1 MRTLWRFIIGS
12 LAAIGATVVLITVIG
27 FVIAIFGPGAAKS
40 LPDRMV
46 LRVNFEGELQD
57 RRKSEVF
64 LFEKQDLVLREVI
77 MGLRAAATDERVSGV
92 AVYMGGFRVNLSMAQ
107 ELRAAIAEL
116 RGAGKTAR
124 LFTEDLGGMGGGSA
138 AYYLASA
145 FDEIW
150 VQPSGGVG
158 LIGLSMEIPYAGGML
173 DKLEVKPRFG
183 QRHEYKSAVES
194 MTGYGMSDPARENLQ
209 ALLDS
214 LYGQLVAGIAESRG
228 FDEAEVRQL
237 VDNGPYLAQE
247 ALEKHLID
255 RIGYWDEFIDE
266 SDSMAGEEAERVF
279 LDDYLAGIDRPNSDG
294 PKVAL
299 IYGNGTISMGGGDD
313 GDGFEGGGFKAH
325 RVADAF
331 ADAVDDEEVEAILFR
346 INSPGGSYIA
356 SDIVW
361 REVRRASAAGKPV
374 IVSMGATA
382 ASGGY
387 FVAMPADRVIA
398 QPGTITGSIGVYGG
412 KFVTEKLWARFGI
425 AWDELHA
432 GENAGM
438 WSFIRDFPTGGEQ
451 RFREM
456 LDFIYED
463 FTAKAMEDREMDAG
477 QMDRIARG
485 RVWAGKDA
493 LDHGLVDALGGYDVA
508 IAEVKQALGLDA
520 DAGITLALWP
530 KPRSS
535 FDEVMK
541 LLQGGGKPLAQIGA
555 VLFGEQ
561 EAGVLA
567 EVGDRLGLS
576 ADDLELL
583 KPPAG
588 VLQMPPMRLRY

>member
-1 MRTLWRFIIGS
+1 M
-12 LAAIGATVVLITVIG
+12 
-27 FVIAIFGPGAAKS
+27 
-40 LPDRMV
+40 
-46 LRVNFEGELQD
+46 
-57 RRKSEVF
+57 
-64 LFEKQDLVLREVI
+64 
-77 MGLRAAATDERVSGV
+77 
-92 AVYMGGFRVNLSMAQ
+92 
-107 ELRAAIAEL
+107 
-116 RGAGKTAR
+116 
-124 LFTEDLGGMGGGSA
+124 
-138 AYYLASA
+138 
-145 FDEIW
+145 
-150 VQPSGGVG
+150 
-158 LIGLSMEIPYAGGML
+158 
-173 DKLEVKPRFG
+173 
-183 QRHEYKSAVES
+183 
-194 MTGYGMSDPARENLQ
+194 
-209 ALLDS
+209 
-214 LYGQLVAGIAESRG
+214 
-228 FDEAEVRQL
+228 
-237 VDNGPYLAQE
+237 
-247 ALEKHLID
+247 
-255 RIGYWDEFIDE
+255 
-266 SDSMAGEEAERVF
+266 
-279 LDDYLAGIDRPNSDG
+279 
-294 PKVAL
+294 
-299 IYGNGTISMGGGDD
+299 
-313 GDGFEGGGFKAH
+313 
-325 RVADAF
+325 ADAF

-508 IAEVKQALGLDA
+508 LGEVRQALGLDA
-520 DAGITLALWP
+520 EDGITLALWP

-541 LLQGGGKPLAQIGA
+541 LLQGGGKPLAKIGA
-555 VLFGEQ
+555 ALFWGE
-561 EAGVLA
+561 EAGVIA
-567 EVGDRLGLS
+567 EIGDKMGLPTEG
-576 ADDLELL
+576 LEIL

-588 VLQMPPMRLRY
+588 VLQMPPMKLRY

>member
-1 MRTLWRFIIGS
+1 MRRLWRFIVGS
-12 LAAIGATVVLITVIG
+12 LASIGALVVVIVAVG
-27 FVIAIFGPGAAKS
+27 FAIVLFGPGGAKP

-46 LRVNFEGELQD
+46 LRVNLEGDLPD
-57 RRKSEVF
+57 RRKSDAL
-64 LFEKQDLVLREVI
+64 LFEDKGLVLREVV
-77 MGLRAAATDERVSGV
+77 MGLRAAAADERVSGV
-92 AVYMGGFRVNLSMAQ
+92 AVYMGGFRAGLSTAQ

-124 LFTEDLGGMGGGSA
+124 LFTEDLGGIGGGSA
-138 AYYLASA
+138 AYYLATA

-158 LIGLSMEIPYAGGML
+158 LIGIAMEVPYARGML
-173 DKLEVKPRFG
+173 DKLEVEPKFG
-183 QRHEYKSAVES
+183 QRHEYKSAAES
-194 MTGYGMSDPARENLQ
+194 LTGYTMSDPARENLQ
-209 ALLDS
+209 VLLDS

-228 FDEAEVRQL
+228 FDEAEVRRL
-237 VDNGPYLAQE
+237 VDSGPYLAQE
-247 ALEKHLID
+247 ALDERLID

-266 SDSMAGEEAERVF
+266 NLAGAGEDAESVY
-279 LDDYLAGIDRPNSDG
+279 LDDYLAGSERPNSEG

-299 IYGNGTISMGGGDD
+299 IYGNGAITSGEADD
-313 GDGFEGGGFKAH
+313 GNGFAGGGFKAH
-325 RVADAF
+325 QVADAF
-331 ADAVDDEEVEAILFR
+331 ADAIDDEEIEAILFR

-361 REVRRASAAGKPV
+361 REVRRAGAAGKPV

-387 FVAMPADRVIA
+387 FVAMPADRVVA

-412 KFVTEKLWARFGI
+412 KLVTEKLWARFGI
-425 AWDELHA
+425 TWDELHA

-438 WSFIRDFPTGGEQ
+438 WSFVRDFPAGGEE
-451 RFREM
+451 RFRQM
-456 LDFIYED
+456 LDFIYDD
-463 FTAKAMEDREMDAG
+463 FTAKAMEDRGLDID

-485 RVWAGKDA
+485 RVWTGKDA
-493 LDHGLVDALGGYDVA
+493 LDNGLVDALGGYDVA
-508 IAEVKQALGLDA
+508 LAEVRQALGMDA

-530 KPRSS
+530 KPKSP
-535 FDEVMK
+535 FDELMK
-541 LLQGGGKPLAQIGA
+541 LLRGDQPLAQIGA
-555 VLFGEQ
+555 ALFGRQ
-561 EAGVLA
+561 EAGVIA

-576 ADDLELL
+576 AEELDFL

-588 VLQMPPMRLRY
+588 VLQMRPMRLRY

>member
-1 MRTLWRFIIGS
+1 MRRLWRFIVGS
-12 LAAIGATVVLITVIG
+12 LAAVGALVVLLVVVG
-27 FVIAIFGPGAAKS
+27 FAIALFGPGGAKP

-46 LRVNFEGELQD
+46 LRVNLEGELPD
-57 RRKSEVF
+57 GRKSDTL
-64 LFEKQDLVLREVI
+64 LFEEKGLVLREVV
-77 MGLRAAATDERVSGV
+77 MGLRAATVDERVSGV
-92 AVYMGGFRVNLSMAQ
+92 AVYMGGFRAGLSTAQ

-124 LFTEDLGGMGGGSA
+124 LFTEDLGGIGGGSA
-138 AYYLASA
+138 AYYLATA

-158 LIGLSMEIPYAGGML
+158 LIGIAMEIPYARGML
-173 DKLEVKPRFG
+173 DKLEVEPKFG
-183 QRHEYKSAVES
+183 QRHEYKAAAES
-194 MTGYGMSDPARENLQ
+194 LTGYRMSDPARENLQ
-209 ALLDS
+209 VLLDS

-228 FDEAEVRQL
+228 FDEAEVRRL
-237 VDNGPYLAQE
+237 VDSGPYLAQE
-247 ALEKHLID
+247 ALDKRLID

-266 SDSMAGEEAERVF
+266 NLAGAGEDAESVY
-279 LDDYLAGIDRPNSDG
+279 LDDYLAGSERPNSEG

-299 IYGNGTISMGGGDD
+299 IYGNGAITAGDAAD
-313 GDGFEGGGFKAH
+313 GNGFGGGGFKAH
-325 RVADAF
+325 GVADAIS
-331 ADAVDDEEVEAILFR
+331 DAIDDEEIEAILFR
-346 INSPGGSYIA
+346 INSPGGSYVA

-387 FVAMPADRVIA
+387 FVAMPADRVVA

-412 KFVTEKLWARFGI
+412 KLVTEKLWARIGI
-425 AWDELHA
+425 TWDELHA

-438 WSFIRDFPTGGEQ
+438 WSFIRDFPAGGEE
-451 RFREM
+451 RFRQM
-456 LDFIYED
+456 LDFIYDD
-463 FTAKAMEDREMDAG
+463 FTAKAMEDRGLDAD

-485 RVWAGKDA
+485 RVWTGKDA
-493 LDHGLVDALGGYDVA
+493 LDNGLVDALGGYDVA
-508 IAEVKQALGLDA
+508 LAEVRQALGLDT

-530 KPRSS
+530 KPKSP
-535 FDEVMK
+535 FDELMK
-541 LLQGGGKPLAQIGA
+541 LLRGDQPLAQVGA
-555 VLFGEQ
+555 ALFGGQ
-561 EAGVLA
+561 EAGVIA

-576 ADDLELL
+576 AEELEFL

>member
-1 MRTLWRFIIGS
+1 MKILWRFIVGS
-12 LAAIGATVVLITVIG
+12 LASIGAVVVLIAIVG
-27 FVIAIFGPGAAKS
+27 FSIAVFGPGATKS

-46 LRVNFEGELQD
+46 LRFNLEGELQD

-64 LFEKQDLVLREVI
+64 LFKDQELVLREVL
-77 MGLRAAATDERVSGV
+77 MGLRAAATDKRVTGI
-92 AVYMGGFRVNLSMAQ
+92 AVYMGGFKVNMSTAQ
-107 ELRAAIAEL
+107 ELRAAVAQL
-116 RGAGKTAR
+116 RGAGKSAR
-124 LFTEDLGGMGGGSA
+124 LFTEDLGGLGGGSS

-158 LIGLSMEIPYAGGML
+158 LIGIAMEIPYAKGLM
-173 DKLEVKPRFG
+173 DKLEVEPRFG
-183 QRHEYKSAVES
+183 QRHEYKSAAES
-194 MTGYGMSDPARENLQ
+194 LTRYGMSDPARENLQ
-209 ALLDS
+209 TLLDS
-214 LYGQLVAGIAESRG
+214 LFQQLVAGIAESRG
-228 FDEAEVRQL
+228 FDEAEVRKL

-247 ALEKHLID
+247 ALAKRLID
-255 RIGYWDEFIDE
+255 RVGYWDEFMAENTEADGDE
-266 SDSMAGEEAERVF
+266 IEDVY
-279 LDDYLAGIDRPNSDG
+279 LDDYLAGIDRPNSEG

-299 IYGNGTISMGGGDD
+299 IYGSGAISTGGGED
-313 GDGFEGGGFKAH
+313 GDGFEGGGFMAH
-325 RVADAF
+325 RVAGAL
-331 ADAVDDEEVEAILFR
+331 ADAIDDEEIEAILFR
-346 INSPGGSYIA
+346 INSPGGSYVA

-361 REVRRASAAGKPV
+361 REVRRAKEAGKPV

-398 QPGTITGSIGVYGG
+398 QPGSITGSIGVYGG
-412 KFVTEKLWARFGI
+412 KLVTEKLWARFGI

-438 WSFIRDFPTGGEQ
+438 WSFVRDFPEGGEK

-463 FTAKAMEDREMDAG
+463 FTAKAMEDRELDAV

-485 RVWAGKDA
+485 RVWTGEDA
-493 LDHGLVDALGGYDVA
+493 LNNGLVDALGGYSEA
-508 IAEVKQALGLDA
+508 IEEVKQALGLDA

-530 KPRSS
+530 KPQSP

-541 LLQGGGKPLAQIGA
+541 LLQGGGQPLAQIRA
-555 VLFGEQ
+555 ALFGGE
-561 EAGVLA
+561 EADAIA
-567 EVGDRLGLS
+567 EIGDRIGLS
-576 ADDLELL
+576 AEDMQLL
-583 KPPAG
+583 NPPVG

>member
-1 MRTLWRFIIGS
+1 MKTLWRFIVGS
-12 LAAIGATVVLITVIG
+12 LAAIGATVVLFAVAG
-27 FVIAIFGPGAAKS
+27 FAIAIFGPGAAKS
-40 LPDRMV
+40 LPDQML

-57 RRKSEVF
+57 RRKSEAF
-64 LFEKQDLVLREVI
+64 LFEKRDLVLREIV
-77 MGLRAAATDERVSGV
+77 MGLRAAAADERVSGI
-92 AVYMGGFRVNLSMAQ
+92 AVYMGGFGVNMSMAQ
-107 ELRAAIAEL
+107 ELRTVIAEL
-116 RGAGKTAR
+116 RDAGKTAR

-138 AYYLASA
+138 AYYLASG

-173 DKLEVKPRFG
+173 EKLEVKPRFG
-183 QRHEYKSAVES
+183 QRHEFKSAVES

-237 VDNGPYLAQE
+237 VDNGPYLAKE
-247 ALEKHLID
+247 ALEKQLID

-266 SDSMAGEEAERVF
+266 NLERAGEEAEDVF
-279 LDDYLAGIDRPNSDG
+279 LDDYLAGIDRPNSEG

-299 IYGNGTISMGGGDD
+299 IYGNGTISIGSGDD
-313 GDGFEGGGFKAH
+313 GDGFGGGGFKAH
-325 RVADAF
+325 RVAGAF
-331 ADAVDDEEVEAILFR
+331 ADAIDDDEIEAILFR
-346 INSPGGSYIA
+346 VNSPGGSYVA

-361 REVRRASAAGKPV
+361 REVRRAKEIGKPV

-412 KFVTEKLWARFGI
+412 KLVTEKLWARFGI

-438 WSFIRDFPTGGEQ
+438 WSFIHDFPVGGEE

-456 LDFIYED
+456 LDFIYAD
-463 FTAKAMEDREMDAG
+463 FTAKAMEDRKMDTA
-477 QMDRIARG
+477 QMDLIARG
-485 RVWAGKDA
+485 RVWTGKDA
-493 LDHGLVDALGGYDVA
+493 LDNGLVDALGGYDVA
-508 IAEVKQALGLDA
+508 ITEVKRALGMDE

-530 KPRSS
+530 KPQSS
-535 FDEVMK
+535 YDDVMK

-555 VLFGEQ
+555 AILGEQ

-567 EVGDRLGLS
+567 EVGGRVGLS

>member
-1 MRTLWRFIIGS
+1 
-12 LAAIGATVVLITVIG
+12 
-27 FVIAIFGPGAAKS
+27 
-40 LPDRMV
+40 
-46 LRVNFEGELQD
+46 
-57 RRKSEVF
+57 
-64 LFEKQDLVLREVI
+64 
-77 MGLRAAATDERVSGV
+77 
-92 AVYMGGFRVNLSMAQ
+92 
-107 ELRAAIAEL
+107 
-116 RGAGKTAR
+116 
-124 LFTEDLGGMGGGSA
+124 
-138 AYYLASA
+138 
-145 FDEIW
+145 
-150 VQPSGGVG
+150 
-158 LIGLSMEIPYAGGML
+158 
-173 DKLEVKPRFG
+173 
-183 QRHEYKSAVES
+183 

-214 LYGQLVAGIAESRG
+214 LYGQLVTGIAESRG

-247 ALEKHLID
+247 ALEKRLID

-266 SDSMAGEEAERVF
+266 SDSMAGEEAESVF
-279 LDDYLAGIDRPNSDG
+279 LDDYLAGIDRPNNEG

-313 GDGFEGGGFKAH
+313 GDGGDGFEGGGFKAH
-325 RVADAF
+325 RVANAF
-331 ADAVDDEEVEAILFR
+331 ADATDDEEVEAILFR

-361 REVRRASAAGKPV
+361 REVRRAKEAGKPV

-438 WSFIRDFPTGGEQ
+438 WSFIRDFPAGGEE

-456 LDFIYED
+456 LDFIYAD

-477 QMDRIARG
+477 KMDLIARG
-485 RVWAGKDA
+485 RVWTGKDA
-493 LDHGLVDALGGYDVA
+493 LDNGLVDALGGYDVA
-508 IAEVKQALGLDA
+508 IGEVKQALGLDA
-520 DAGITLALWP
+520 DADITLALWP
-530 KPRSS
+530 KPQSP

-541 LLQGGGKPLAQIGA
+541 LLSGDGQPLAQIGA
-555 VLFGEQ
+555 ALFGGQ
-561 EAGVLA
+561 EAGVIA

-576 ADDLELL
+576 AEDLDLL

>member
-1 MRTLWRFIIGS
+1 M
-12 LAAIGATVVLITVIG
+12 VIG

-40 LPDRMV
+40 LPDQMV

-57 RRKSEVF
+57 RRKSDAF
-64 LFEKQDLVLREVI
+64 LFEKQGLVLREVV
-77 MGLRAAATDERVSGV
+77 MGLRAAAADERVSGV
-92 AVYMGGFRVNLSMAQ
+92 AVYMGGFGVNLSVAQ

-214 LYGQLVAGIAESRG
+214 LYGQLVAGITESRG

-237 VDNGPYLAQE
+237 VDGGPYLAQE
-247 ALEKHLID
+247 ALEKRLID
-255 RIGYWDEFIDE
+255 RIGYWDEFIGE
-266 SDSMAGEEAERVF
+266 SDSMAGEEAESVF
-279 LDDYLAGIDRPNSDG
+279 LDDYLAGIDRPNSEG

-299 IYGNGTISMGGGDD
+299 IYGNGTISMGSGDD

-325 RVADAF
+325 RVAEAF
-331 ADAVDDEEVEAILFR
+331 ADAIDDEEVEAILFR
-346 INSPGGSYIA
+346 INSPGGSYVA

-361 REVRRASAAGKPV
+361 REVGRAKEAGKPV

-398 QPGTITGSIGVYGG
+398 QPGTVTGSIGVYGG
-412 KFVTEKLWARFGI
+412 KLITEKLWARFGI

-438 WSFIRDFPTGGEQ
+438 WSFIRDFPAGGEE
-451 RFREM
+451 RFRQM
-456 LDFIYED
+456 LDFIYGD
-463 FTAKAMEDREMDAG
+463 FTAKAMENRNLDAG

-485 RVWAGKDA
+485 RVWTGEDA
-493 LDHGLVDALGGYDVA
+493 LDNGLVDALGGYGVA
-508 IAEVKQALGLDA
+508 IAEVKQALGLDEE
-520 DAGITLALWP
+520 AGVTLALWP
-530 KPRSS
+530 KPRSP
-535 FDEVMK
+535 FEEMMK
-541 LLQGGGKPLAQIGA
+541 LLQGGGKPLAQIGTA
-555 VLFGEQ
+555 LFGGE
-561 EAGVLA
+561 EAGAIA
-567 EVGDRLGLS
+567 EIGDRLGLS
-576 ADDLELL
+576 VEDLELL
-583 KPPAG
+583 KPPSG
-588 VLQMPPMRLRY
+588 VLQMPPIRLRY

>member
-1 MRTLWRFIIGS
+1 MKSLWRFIVGS
-12 LAAIGATVVLITVIG
+12 LAAIGAMVVLIG
-27 FVIAIFGPGAAKS
+27 MAAFAIAIFGPGGAEP

-57 RRKSEVF
+57 SRKSAGF
-64 LFEKQDLVLREVI
+64 LFEEQDLVLREVV
-77 MGLRAAATDERVSGV
+77 MGLRAAATDERVSGI
-92 AVYMGGFRVNLSMAQ
+92 AVYMGGFGVNLSMAQ
-107 ELRAAIAEL
+107 DLRTAIMEL

-124 LFTEDLGGMGGGSA
+124 LFTEDLGSLGGGSA

-158 LIGLSMEIPYAGGML
+158 LIGIAMEIPYAKGML
-173 DKLEVKPRFG
+173 DKLEVEPRFG
-183 QRHEYKSAVES
+183 QRHEYKSSVES
-194 MTGYGMSDPARENLQ
+194 WTRYAMSDPARENLQ
-209 ALLDS
+209 VLLDS
-214 LYGQLVAGIAESRG
+214 LYEQLVAGIAESRG
-228 FDEAEVRQL
+228 LDEAAVRQL

-247 ALEKHLID
+247 ALEKRLID

-266 SDSMAGEEAERVF
+266 NMEVAGEEVGSVF
-279 LDDYLAGIDRPNSDG
+279 LDDYLAGIDRPNSEG

-299 IYGNGTISMGGGDD
+299 IYGNGAISMGGGDD

-325 RVADAF
+325 SVADAF
-331 ADAVDDEEVEAILFR
+331 ADAIDDEEIEAILFR

-374 IVSMGATA
+374 IVSMGTVA

-387 FVAMPADRVIA
+387 FVAMPADRVVA

-412 KFVTEKLWARFGI
+412 KLVTEKLWARFGI

-438 WSFIRDFPTGGEQ
+438 WSFIRDFPAGGKE

-456 LDFIYED
+456 LDFIYAD
-463 FTAKAMEDREMDAG
+463 FTAKAMEDRGMDAG
-477 QMDRIARG
+477 QMDGIARG
-485 RVWAGKDA
+485 RVWTGKDA
-493 LDHGLVDALGGYDVA
+493 LDNGLVDALGGYGVA

-520 DAGITLALWP
+520 EAGIDLALWP
-530 KPRSS
+530 KPKSP
-535 FDEVMK
+535 FDEVMD
-541 LLQGGGKPLAQIGA
+541 LFRGGGEPLAQIRA
-555 VLFGEQ
+555 ALFGAE
-561 EAGVLA
+561 EAGVIA
-567 EVGDRLGLS
+567 EIGDRVGLA

>member
-1 MRTLWRFIIGS
+1 MRRIWRFIVGS
-12 LAAIGATVVLITVIG
+12 LASLGAVVVLIAIIG
-27 FVIAIFGPGAAKS
+27 LSIAIFGPGATES
-40 LPDRMV
+40 LPDKMV
-46 LRVNFEGELQD
+46 LRVNFEGELRD
-57 RRKSEVF
+57 RRKSEAF
-64 LFEKQDLVLREVI
+64 LFEDKDLVLREVL
-77 MGLRAAATDERVSGV
+77 MGLRAAAKDERVTGI
-92 AVYMGGFRVNLSMAQ
+92 AVYMGGFRVNMSTAQ
-107 ELRAAIAEL
+107 ELRAAVATL
-116 RGAGKTAR
+116 RGAGKSTR

-158 LIGLSMEIPYAGGML
+158 LIGIAMEIPYAKGLM
-173 DKLEVKPRFG
+173 DKLEVEPRFG

-194 MTGYGMSDPARENLQ
+194 FTRYGMSDPARENLQ
-209 ALLDS
+209 TLLGS
-214 LYGQLVAGIAESRG
+214 LYGQLVAGISESRG
-228 FDEAEVRQL
+228 FDEAEVRKL

-247 ALEKHLID
+247 ALDKRLID
-255 RIGYWDEFIDE
+255 RVGYWDQF
-266 SDSMAGEEAERVF
+266 MAENTEADGEAVEEVF
-279 LDDYLAGIDRPNSDG
+279 LDEYLAGIDRPNSEG

-299 IYGNGTISMGGGDD
+299 IYGSGAISMGGGED
-313 GDGFEGGGFKAH
+313 GDRFEGGGFMAH
-325 RVADAF
+325 RVADAL
-331 ADAVDDEEVEAILFR
+331 ADAIDDEQIEAILFR
-346 INSPGGSYIA
+346 INSPGGSYVA

-361 REVRRASAAGKPV
+361 REVRRAKEAGKPI

-412 KFVTEKLWARFGI
+412 KLVTEKLWARFGI

-438 WSFIRDFPTGGEQ
+438 WSFVRDFPSGGEK

-463 FTAKAMEDREMDAG
+463 FTAKAMEDRELDAG

-485 RVWAGKDA
+485 RVWTGKDA
-493 LDHGLVDALGGYDVA
+493 LDNGLVDALGGYDEA
-508 IAEVKQALGLDA
+508 LAEVRQALGLDA
-520 DAGITLALWP
+520 EAGITLALWP
-530 KPRSS
+530 KPQSP
-535 FDEVMK
+535 FEEVMK
-541 LLQGGGKPLAQIGA
+541 LLKGDGKPLAQIG
-555 VLFGEQ
+555 VTLFGGK
-561 EAGVLA
+561 EAGVIT
-567 EVGDRLGLS
+567 EIGDRLGLS
-576 ADDLELL
+576 GEDMDLLN
-583 KPPAG
+583 PPAG

>member
-1 MRTLWRFIIGS
+1 MIVGA
-12 LAAIGATVVLITVIG
+12 LATIGATVVLIAVAV
-27 FVIAIFGPGAAKS
+27 FAIATFGPGGAES

-57 RRKSEVF
+57 RRKSEAF
-64 LFEKQDLVLREVI
+64 LFEERDLVLREVI
-77 MGLRAAATDERVSGV
+77 MGLRAAATDERVSGI
-92 AVYMGGFRVNLSMAQ
+92 AVYMGGFSVNLSAAQ

-124 LFTEDLGGMGGGSA
+124 LFTEDLGGFGGGSA

-158 LIGLSMEIPYAGGML
+158 LIGISMEIPYARGML
-173 DKLEVKPRFG
+173 DKLEVEPRFG

-209 ALLDS
+209 TLLDS
-214 LYGQLVAGIAESRG
+214 LFGQLVAGIAESRG

-247 ALEKHLID
+247 ALEKRLID

-266 SDSMAGEEAERVF
+266 NLERAGEEAEDVF
-279 LDDYLAGIDRPNSDG
+279 LDDYLAGIDRPNSEG

-299 IYGNGTISMGGGDD
+299 IYGNGAISMGGGDD
-313 GDGFEGGGFKAH
+313 GGGFEGGGFKAH

-331 ADAVDDEEVEAILFR
+331 ADAIDDEEIEAILFR
-346 INSPGGSYIA
+346 VNSPGGSYVA

-361 REVRRASAAGKPV
+361 REVRRAKEAGKPV

-387 FVAMPADRVIA
+387 FVAMPADRVVA
-398 QPGTITGSIGVYGG
+398 QPGTVTGSIGVYGG
-412 KFVTEKLWARFGI
+412 KLVTEKLWARFGI
-425 AWDELHA
+425 SWDGLRA

-438 WSFIRDFPTGGEQ
+438 WSFIRDFPAGGEQ

-463 FTAKAMEDREMDAG
+463 FTAKAMENRNLDAG

-485 RVWAGKDA
+485 RVWTGKDA
-493 LDHGLVDALGGYDVA
+493 LDNGLVDALGGYDVA
-508 IAEVKQALGLDA
+508 IGEVKQALGLDA
-520 DAGITLALWP
+520 EAGITLALWP
-530 KPRSS
+530 KPTSQ
-535 FDEVMK
+535 FGEMMK
-541 LLQGGGKPLAQIGA
+541 LFRGGGQPLAQIGVA
-555 VLFGEQ
+555 LFGDEDT
-561 EAGVLA
+561 GVIA
-567 EVGDRLGLS
+567 EIGDRMGLP
-576 ADDLELL
+576 AEDLELL

>member
-1 MRTLWRFIIGS
+1 
-12 LAAIGATVVLITVIG
+12 
-27 FVIAIFGPGAAKS
+27 
-40 LPDRMV
+40 
-46 LRVNFEGELQD
+46 
-57 RRKSEVF
+57 
-64 LFEKQDLVLREVI
+64 
-77 MGLRAAATDERVSGV
+77 
-92 AVYMGGFRVNLSMAQ
+92 
-107 ELRAAIAEL
+107 
-116 RGAGKTAR
+116 
-124 LFTEDLGGMGGGSA
+124 
-138 AYYLASA
+138 
-145 FDEIW
+145 
-150 VQPSGGVG
+150 
-158 LIGLSMEIPYAGGML
+158 GML

-247 ALEKHLID
+247 ALEKRLID

>member
-1 MRTLWRFIIGS
+1 MKSLWRFIVGS
-12 LAAIGATVVLITVIG
+12 LASIGAMVVFIGLIG
-27 FVIAIFGPGAAKS
+27 FLIAIFGPAATKS
-40 LPDRMV
+40 LPDRIV
-46 LRVNFEGELQD
+46 LRVNLEGELKD
-57 RRKSEVF
+57 NRRPDGF
-64 LFEKQDLVLREVI
+64 LFEKQGLVLREVV
-77 MGLRAAATDERVSGV
+77 MGLRAAATDERVSSV
-92 AVYMGGFRVNLSMAQ
+92 AVHMGAFRVNLSTAQ
-107 ELRAAIAEL
+107 ELRSAIAVL
-116 RGAGKTAR
+116 RGAGKEAR

-145 FDEIW
+145 FDEVW

-158 LIGLSMEIPYAGGML
+158 LIGIAMEIPHVKGLM
-173 DKLEVKPRFG
+173 DKLEVEPRFG
-183 QRHEYKSAVES
+183 QRHEFKSSVE
-194 MTGYGMSDPARENLQ
+194 TFTRTAMSDPARQNLQ
-209 ALLDS
+209 TLLDS

-228 FDEAEVRQL
+228 FGEAEVEQL
-237 VDNGPYLAQE
+237 VNNGPYLAQE
-247 ALEKHLID
+247 ALEKRLID
-255 RIGYWDEFIDE
+255 RIGYWDEFSDE
-266 SDSMAGEEAERVF
+266 NLEAAGDGAENVS
-279 LDDYLAGIDRPNSDG
+279 LDNYLAQIDRPNSEG

-299 IYGNGTISMGGGDD
+299 IYGNGAISTGGGNNS
-313 GDGFEGGGFKAH
+313 GGFEGGGFKAH
-325 RVADAF
+325 RVANAF
-331 ADAVDDEEVEAILFR
+331 AEAIDDDEIKAILFR
-346 INSPGGSYIA
+346 IDSPGGSYIA

-361 REVRRASAAGKPV
+361 REVRKASKAGKPV
-374 IVSMGATA
+374 IVSMGGVA

-412 KFVTEKLWARFGI
+412 KLVTKKLWTRVGVT
-425 AWDELHA
+425 WDELRA

-438 WSFIRDFPTGGEQ
+438 WSFVHDFPPGGEA

-485 RVWAGKDA
+485 RVWSGKDA
-493 LDHGLVDALGGYDVA
+493 LDNGLVDALGGYDVA

-530 KPRSS
+530 KPGSP
-535 FDEVMK
+535 FGEVIK
-541 LLQGGGKPLAQIGA
+541 LLQGGGQPLAQVGA
-555 VLFGEQ
+555 ALFGKP
-561 EAGVLA
+561 EAGIVA

-576 ADDLELL
+576 AGDIELL
-583 KPPAG
+583 KPSAG